1 MCAALIGG
9 MDRLKRNYI
18 TSAKEQ
24 GIKLK
29 VFTGK
34 ENNVSAM
41 LGKADHVIIFTNQ
54 ISHSAKIGAVK
65 YAKAN
70 NIPLHMFHSCGVS
83 TLKNCLKKL

>member
-18 TSAKEQ
+18 TSAKQQ
-24 GIKLK
+24 GVKLK

-34 ENNVSAM
+34 ENKVSSM
-41 LGKADHVIIFTNQ
+41 LGSADHVIIFTNQ
-54 ISHSAKIGAVK
+54 ISHAAKIDIVK
-65 YAKAN
+65 YTKAN

-83 TLKNCLKKL
+83 TLKTCLEKL